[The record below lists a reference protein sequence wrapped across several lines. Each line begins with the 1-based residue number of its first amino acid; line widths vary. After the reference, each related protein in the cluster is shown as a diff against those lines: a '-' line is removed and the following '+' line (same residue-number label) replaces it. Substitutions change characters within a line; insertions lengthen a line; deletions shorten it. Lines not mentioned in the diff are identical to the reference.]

1 MFCSEAITHFKK
13 VLGSGNI
20 FGSYLSRPALLL
32 ILHNGKVL
40 GGTVVQVQAQERQT
54 EAPQNSC
61 RSRHRLS
68 DRVWQ
73 PLQRS
78 WSAASRLCPWWH
90 VYLPTVPAFGRCQ
103 RLQHLCSPFQILDK
117 KDFAVNIPAVEVVQ
131 GVCRYTAVERERAV
145 GHTLRELLQDITFAD
160 TRFCQTQNRKGIGR
174 LVRRQRQEQD
184 KGITVFTQNADGVQL
199 LCQTARQVLFRKKMY
214 CPAFVFLARRKSL
227 LRDFARVTQLLQAVF
242 LQLQG
247 KGGKAAA
254 GFEEFQPPFVTKG
267 SLKALSVWLS
277 LYKSNVVRCGG

>member
-1 MFCSEAITHFKK
+1 M
-13 VLGSGNI
+13 LGSGNI

-40 GGTVVQVQAQERQT
+40 GGTVVQVQAEKRQSEFFKIFVRVGTGYQT
-54 EAPQNSC
+54 EFGYHFKGGGMEHSVFVLGGTCIYQPPL
-61 RSRHRLS
+61 RLE
-68 DRVWQ
+68 
-73 PLQRS
+73 
-78 WSAASRLCPWWH
+78 
-90 VYLPTVPAFGRCQ
+90 RCQ
-103 RLQHLCSPFQILDK
+103 RLQHLCRPFQIFDK
-117 KDFAVNIPAVEVVQ
+117 KGFAVNIPAVEVVQ

-145 GHTLRELLQDITFAD
+145 GHTLRELLQDITFTD

-184 KGITVFTQNADGVQL
+184 KGVTVFTQNADGVQL
-199 LCQTARQVLFRKKMY
+199 LHQTARQVLFRKKTY
-214 CPAFVFLARRKSL
+214 RFASVFLARRKSL
-227 LRDFARVTQLLQAVF
+227 LRGFARVTQLLQAVF

-267 SLKALSVWLS
+267 SLKLVGL
-277 LYKSNVVRCGG
+277 VVIV